1 MKTYNCIKNIVEVM
15 ISTDETRNYFL
26 EEIGQNKLKSR
37 KHKNVCTT
45 LNHI

>member
-1 MKTYNCIKNIVEVM
+1 MKIYNCIKNMVEVK
-15 ISTDETRNYFL
+15 ISTDEKRNYFL
-26 EEIGQNKLKSR
+26 EEIDQNELKSR

>member
-1 MKTYNCIKNIVEVM
+1 MKIYNCIKNMVEVN
-15 ISTDETRNYFL
+15 ISTDEKRNYFL
-26 EEIGQNKLKSR
+26 EEIHQNELKSR